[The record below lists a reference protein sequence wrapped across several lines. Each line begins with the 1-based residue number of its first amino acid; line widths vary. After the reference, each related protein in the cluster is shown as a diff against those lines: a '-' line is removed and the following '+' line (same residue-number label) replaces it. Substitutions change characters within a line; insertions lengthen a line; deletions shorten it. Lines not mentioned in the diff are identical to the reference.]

1 MKRSSGAWW
10 RIGWRNL
17 GRNPRRSLFTAGG
30 LAVGYA
36 AVVMMAGLGRGM
48 VAEMIGN
55 GTGILSGQLQV
66 HSSEYLPERS
76 VHETIGGYDG
86 TNVEALLA
94 VVEQDPEVVAAAPRV
109 YGGGLIS
116 AGDNTIA
123 AAFVG
128 IDPDREIGV
137 SAIMR
142 TGTGGEHP
150 RLGRNEL
157 WIGYEIARQLA
168 VDPGDEIVVVA
179 PAADG
184 SLGNDLFSVAGVFRS
199 GLAELDAGLALVPID
214 ALQTLLAL
222 DPGRVHEVAA
232 RIDDP
237 WSASLA
243 EQRLEEAL
251 RADLPGASV
260 RAWNRS
266 QPQMVEYA
274 RLFES
279 MEWIIIIV
287 VFAMAVFGVANT
299 MLMATFERRR
309 EFALLLAVG
318 TAPGI
323 ILRSVLW
330 EAFVL
335 GLLSLGLGAL
345 LTFPVLVWWHNKPP
359 NMSWLYGDFT
369 MAGGL
374 VRPILRVEYP
384 PEMMVLGAIALF
396 ATSMLAALVPAYR
409 AGRLPPAD
417 TLAGR

>member
-1 MKRSSGAWW
+1 MIGSPRPWS

-36 AVVMMAGLGRGM
+36 AVVVMTGLGRGM
-48 VAEMIGN
+48 VAELIGN
-55 GTGILSGQLQV
+55 GTGILTGQLQV
-66 HSSEYLPERS
+66 HGAGYLPERS
-76 VHETIGGYDG
+76 VHETIGGYEGIDVMAL
-86 TNVEALLA
+86 VEA
-94 VVEQDPEVVAAAPRV
+94 VERDPRVVAASPRV

-116 AGDNTIA
+116 AGDNTLA
-123 AAFVG
+123 AGFIG
-128 IDPDREIGV
+128 IDPAREAGV

-142 TGTGGEHP
+142 TGEAGDYP
-150 RLGRNEL
+150 RLGENEL
-157 WIGYEIARQLA
+157 WIGLEIARQLA
-168 VDPGDEIVVVA
+168 VEPGDEIVVVA

-184 SLGNDLFSVAGVFRS
+184 SLGNDLFTVAGVFRS
-199 GLAELDAGLALVPID
+199 GLAELDAGMAFVPID
-214 ALQTLLAL
+214 ALQSLIAL
-222 DPGRVHEVAA
+222 EPGRVHEIAA

-237 WSASLA
+237 WTASSVEEELSTDLA
-243 EQRLEEAL
+243 A
-251 RADLPGASV
+251 AFPDASV
-260 RAWNRS
+260 RAWNRF

-274 RLFES
+274 QLFES
-279 MEWIIIIV
+279 MEWIIILV

-318 TAPGI
+318 TSPGI

-345 LTFPVLVWWHNKPP
+345 LTFPILIWWHNAPP
-359 NMSWLYGDFT
+359 DMSWLYGDFT

-374 VRPILRVEYP
+374 IRPILRVEYP
-384 PEMMVLGAIALF
+384 HEMIVLGAVALF
-396 ATSMLAALVPAYR
+396 ATALLAALVPAYR

>member
-1 MKRSSGAWW
+1 MRASHPWW

-36 AVVMMAGLGRGM
+36 AVVVMAGLGRGM

-66 HSSEYLPERS
+66 HAADYLPERS
-76 VHETIGGYDG
+76 VYETIGGDDG
-86 TNVEALLA
+86 TDVAALIEAVER
-94 VVEQDPEVVAAAPRV
+94 DPTVVAAAPRV

-116 AGDNTIA
+116 AGDNTLA
-123 AAFVG
+123 AGLVG
-128 IDPDREIGV
+128 IDPEREAEV

-142 TGTGGEHP
+142 TGETGEHP
-150 RLGRNEL
+150 RLGENEL
-157 WIGYEIARQLA
+157 WIGREIARQLA
-168 VDPGDEIVVVA
+168 VGVGDVVVVVA

-184 SLGNDLFSVAGVFRS
+184 SLGNDLFTVAGVFRT
-199 GLAELDAGLALVPID
+199 GMAEVDAGLAFLPID
-214 ALQTLLAL
+214 ALQAL
-222 DPGRVHEVAA
+222 IALEPSRVHEIAA

-237 WSASLA
+237 WEAALV
-243 EQRLEEAL
+243 EERLS
-251 RADLPGASV
+251 ADLAIDFPGVSA
-260 RAWNRS
+260 RAWNRFR
-266 QPQMVEYA
+266 PEMVEYA
-274 RLFES
+274 MLFES
-279 MEWIIIIV
+279 MEWILIV
-287 VFAMAVFGVANT
+287 VVFGMAVFGVANT

-318 TAPGI
+318 TTPAI
-323 ILRSVLW
+323 ILGSVLW

-335 GLLSLGLGAL
+335 GLFSLGLGAL
-345 LTFPVLVWWHNKPP
+345 LTFPVLVWWHNAPP

-374 VRPILRVEYP
+374 IRPVLRIEYP
-384 PEMMVLGAIALF
+384 PEMIVFGAVALF
-396 ATSMLAALVPAYR
+396 VTAMIAAVIPAYR
-409 AGRLPPAD
+409 AGRIPPAD